1 MVGFWRLR
9 YDGALRGNEYQRM
22 PKDDNPVPRD
32 PESFPAETS
41 TFEISGPAGALE
53 ALAEVPEPDEARL
66 GVAVLCHPHP
76 QGGGTMHNK
85 VVAMMSRALRE
96 LGLQTLR
103 FNFRGVGGSEG
114 EFGDAE
120 GEVDDLMAVIAWVLK
135 TLPGHELWMG
145 GFSFG
150 SYVAA
155 RAVAE
160 RELPV
165 RQFIYVAPPIG
176 RYEDYPELAVPDCP
190 RLVIQGDEDDVVS
203 ATAVIEW
210 VEDSE
215 NPPELVV
222 MEGAGHFF
230 HRRLMDLRGAVK
242 ANVRHHLPPLV
253 RDGSA
258 P

>member
-1 MVGFWRLR
+1 
-9 YDGALRGNEYQRM
+9 M

>member
-1 MVGFWRLR
+1 
-9 YDGALRGNEYQRM
+9 M

-32 PESFPAETS
+32 PESFPEETS

-53 ALAEVPEPDEARL
+53 ALAEVPELDEARL

-120 GEVDDLMAVIAWVLK
+120 GEVADLMAVLAWTRN
-135 TLPGHELWMG
+135 TLPDHELWMG

-150 SYVAA
+150 SYIAA

-160 RELPV
+160 HEPPV
-165 RQFIYVAPPIG
+165 RQFIYVAPPID
-176 RYEDYPELAVPDCP
+176 RYEDYAELVVPDCP
-190 RLVIQGDEDDVVS
+190 RLVIQGDEDEVVS
-203 ATAVIEW
+203 AKAVIEW
-210 VEDSE
+210 VEASE

-253 RDGSA
+253 SDGPA